1 MIGEIFQFLAPILQA
16 ILGAAAGQG
25 MNALMAPGQ
34 DRGERR
40 QPQAGPGP
48 GMASPA
54 SAVGQGQATAPSG
67 LNFSGGFTG
76 GSPIPPMQGPQQGQ
90 PGMSSGFTTLGYP
103 VTDQSKMRRAINDQG
118 FQAI

>member
-16 ILGAAAGQG
+16 TLGAAAGQG
-25 MNALMAPGQ
+25 VNALMAPGQ

-40 QPQAGPGP
+40 PQQAGPSPMG
-48 GMASPA
+48 SPA

-76 GSPIPPMQGPQQGQ
+76 GSPIQPQQGPQQGQ